1 MVGRPVKSLGWLG
14 AEVGQVLLG
23 LVEGVSEVAGGVA
36 GVGQLCGCSGDGR
49 TGVGVVV
56 ASDAVG
62 VVLGVQPVAELVE
75 QLRQAPGELDE
86 FADEPVELRRPG
98 EGVGAA
104 GAVVQLAD
112 GLRGGIGEFDRSRVL
127 FGIVHGRPPPVDV
140 VVLAAGVW
148 RCR

>member
-104 GAVVQLAD
+104 GVVVQFAD
-112 GLRGGIGEFDRSRVL
+112 GLRGGVGEFDRAGVSLRI
-127 FGIVHGRPPPVDV
+127 GHRPPPVDV
-140 VVLAAGVW
+140 VVLAGVW